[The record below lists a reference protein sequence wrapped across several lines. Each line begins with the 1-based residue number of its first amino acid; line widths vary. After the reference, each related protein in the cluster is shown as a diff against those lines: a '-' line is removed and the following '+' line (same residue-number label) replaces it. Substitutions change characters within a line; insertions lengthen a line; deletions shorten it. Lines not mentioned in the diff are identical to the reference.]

1 MCPKCM
7 QKSTRRLEEMTYI
20 RYICAFYHLPL
31 CLLLELKR
39 TNIVQNFIDDNNK
52 WIKQFQNHRC
62 PSKTARAKEFLT
74 GKSASWPSFWAPGGR
89 GSRFPQPTYSCHP
102 HTYQLGNPTSGQGSF
117 FYRFFGM

>member
-1 MCPKCM
+1 MTHVEKYCRASVSILFTSFDNFVYFFFFSFTPFVPKQMCPKCM

-52 WIKQFQNHRC
+52 WIKYSFKITDVHQRQPEQKSEVHFCERQKPSNH
-62 PSKTARAKEFLT
+62 
-74 GKSASWPSFWAPGGR
+74 
-89 GSRFPQPTYSCHP
+89 Y
-102 HTYQLGNPTSGQGSF
+102 
-117 FYRFFGM
+117 